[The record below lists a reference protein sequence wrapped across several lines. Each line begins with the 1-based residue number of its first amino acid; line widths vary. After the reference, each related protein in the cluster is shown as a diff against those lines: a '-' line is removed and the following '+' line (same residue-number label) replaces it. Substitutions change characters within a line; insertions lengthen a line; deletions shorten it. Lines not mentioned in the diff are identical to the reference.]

1 MDLRDY
7 IIKKGLEEVK
17 LEVVRSAIAN
27 DKSLIDQQKVKWIK
41 IINEYAKQKE
51 RMDFIQ
57 FLLTGKW

>member
-1 MDLRDY
+1 MNLRDY

-17 LEVVRSAIAN
+17 LEMVRSAIAN
-27 DKSLIDQQKVKWIK
+27 DKSLVGQQKVKWIK

-57 FLLTGKW
+57 FLLTGK